1 MRRTS
6 TIGPPAVRQYV
17 SLADAA
23 EMIGCHPKTLRRL
36 IAAGRL
42 TGYRVGRAI
51 RIDLDELYAALPPI
65 PTVRQGN
72 DR

>member
-1 MRRTS
+1 
-6 TIGPPAVRQYV
+6 
-17 SLADAA
+17 
-23 EMIGCHPKTLRRL
+23 MIGCHPKTLRRL
-36 IAAGRL
+36 IAAGLL